1 MAYFYAQIDSENT
14 VVALSQ
20 LSGVI
25 GESHP
30 LYQTVI
36 PIREYD
42 ESLIPTQTG
51 TEVVAHKYTGKDN
64 EGYGRFE
71 EIIETIPINDSVD
84 QSDVQSESEVGE

>member
-64 EGYGRFE
+64 DGYGLFE
-71 EIIETIPINDSVD
+71 EKRSEIR
-84 QSDVQSESEVGE
+84 SESEEANT